1 MYVFLS
7 IKKLVLF
14 KNVFLTNVLC
24 HTKENSYSKERK
36 LAKPKSK
43 TKQKNK
49 CLR

>member
-14 KNVFLTNVLC
+14 KNVFFDKCIV
-24 HTKENSYSKERK
+24 SYKREFLFQRKKVSKTQ
-36 LAKPKSK
+36 K